1 MIDTNNEINSVLCQY
16 FGGNSFEIDISKG
29 GMNNTT
35 CFVRIKGNKY
45 ILRIYRSHSDE
56 SKVCYELE
64 VLYALRGKNFPFKIP
79 NPITSLEGKPF
90 IRTVE
95 GNIAVVFKYLEG
107 KNPDFLRL
115 TELCSFGFACGILT
129 KALDSLELKGTPAY
143 RPCYEIESAYPEC
156 PLDKAL
162 EFCYNPPCEFSEHK
176 VYLASIGQQ
185 LELLIDRIPSFRDL
199 PHQIIHGDLNAS
211 NVLADERG
219 NICGI
224 LDFEFVSYDL
234 RVMELAV
241 CLSDTIQ
248 YTEGEGSVWE
258 RIQSIMDGYKRA
270 VVLEKGELKAIPALL
285 ILRRLDVFVHFLNR
299 YWEGIDGSEVLN
311 KRILSNMD
319 HFKWLFDNYDM
330 LLEKCHSG
338 KY

>member
-1 MIDTNNEINSVLCQY
+1 MIDTNNEINSALFQY
-16 FGGNSFEIDISKG
+16 FGSSSFDIDISKG

-56 SKVCYELE
+56 AKVCYELE
-64 VLYALRGKNFPFKIP
+64 VLNALRENNFPLKIP

-95 GNIAVVFKYLEG
+95 GNIAVVFKYMEG
-107 KNPDFLRL
+107 KNPDFFRL
-115 TELCSFGFACGILT
+115 NELCSFGFACGTLT
-129 KALDSLELKGTPAY
+129 KALDSLVLMGTPAY
-143 RPCYEIESAYPEC
+143 RPYYEIESAYPEC
-156 PLDKAL
+156 PLDKVL
-162 EFCYNPPCEFSEHK
+162 EFCRNPPYEFTRHK
-176 VYLASIGQQ
+176 VYLASIRQQ
-185 LELLIDRIPSFRDL
+185 LELLKDRIPSFRDL

-224 LDFEFVSYDL
+224 LDFEYVTYDL
-234 RVMELAV
+234 RAMELAV

-258 RIQSIMDGYKRA
+258 RIQSIMNGYKRA
-270 VVLEKGELKAIPALL
+270 VVLEKDELKAIPALL
-285 ILRRLDVFVHFLNR
+285 NLRRLDVFVHFLNR
-299 YWEGIDGSEVLN
+299 YWKGIDGPEVLK
-311 KRILSNMD
+311 KRILNNMD
-319 HFKWLFDNYDM
+319 HFKWVFDNCPIDQ
-330 LLEKCHSG
+330 LII
-338 KY
+338 